1 MPKRKRKEEDG
12 SKKEV
17 KYKGVQKSGKRFMA
31 NIMIDSKKQYLGTF
45 DTRKKAA
52 RAYDR
57 AAMQAGRPPTKLNYQ
72 DKVPMSYK
80 PKKKKLKSTNTIGYR
95 GVYKRGNRFQAK
107 INIGGRV
114 RSIGYFGTT
123 KEAAI
128 AFDLAAIQAKRPK
141 SDLNFPDMIH
151 VKKEI
156 PKIKKR
162 KLVNCTNK
170 TGFNGVSKKRKKFQA
185 SISINGKE
193 KHLGTFTSARNAAMA
208 YDEAIVKYHQP
219 RTKFNF
225 PEGMPIEDQ
234 SDDDDG
240 FWA

>member
-1 MPKRKRKEEDG
+1 
-12 SKKEV
+12 
-17 KYKGVQKSGKRFMA
+17 
-31 NIMIDSKKQYLGTF
+31 
-45 DTRKKAA
+45 
-52 RAYDR
+52 
-57 AAMQAGRPPTKLNYQ
+57 
-72 DKVPMSYK
+72 
-80 PKKKKLKSTNTIGYR
+80 
-95 GVYKRGNRFQAK
+95 
-107 INIGGRV
+107 
-114 RSIGYFGTT
+114 
-123 KEAAI
+123 
-128 AFDLAAIQAKRPK
+128 
-141 SDLNFPDMIH
+141 MIH

-162 KLVNCTNK
+162 KLNKCTNK
-170 TGFNGVSKKRKKFQA
+170 TGFNGVHKAKKKFQA
-185 SISINGKE
+185 QIRVDGKV